1 MGRMSRNKGKRG
13 EREAAKE
20 LSRILGIEAR
30 RGIQFQGGPDSPD
43 VITELSDW
51 LHIEVKRSERLAVYE
66 ALEQAE
72 DDANGKVPLV
82 LHRRNCKPWIAIT
95 YLDQLPKLSSR
106 KSES

>member
-1 MGRMSRNKGKRG
+1 MTSRQEPTGQL
-13 EREAAKE
+13 EAATE
-20 LSRILGIEAR
+20 LSRVLGIEAR

-43 VITELSDW
+43 VITDLSDW

-95 YLDQLPKLSSR
+95 YLDQLPKLLSR
-106 KSES
+106 KS